1 MGCAI
6 GTAGTTRPSAR
17 DGYEVLWDKSAAFL
31 CGIERIIRHNKVR
44 YRSEDAQQSCRPY
57 YTHTHTHS
65 SHAASSIKLPAKL
78 PCPPPIPRLRGTPTT
93 NINFPTSS
101 LLPRVQSA
109 EIS

>member
-57 YTHTHTHS
+57 YTHTHTHRMQHPRS
-65 SHAASSIKLPAKL
+65 SCPPSCLALHPSHA
-78 PCPPPIPRLRGTPTT
+78 
-93 NINFPTSS
+93 
-101 LLPRVQSA
+101 
-109 EIS
+109 